1 MSDSERLGGYLD
13 DFGERL
19 TAAAGASP
27 SRRRPRVLVV
37 GMAAGA
43 VAAVIVAVAL
53 GATGEQLDPV
63 AEARA
68 ALALPGEIIYMKI
81 TTITTSTTSGTVPA
95 PRTTEQW
102 SAVDP
107 LRWRYVQSIP
117 HASARQGAMGD
128 SRGPIFGRMELSYG
142 NGVLR
147 HYLAARNSLT
157 VTTGYRDDEP
167 DAGMPSLVGQGGG
180 DPQGDLRS
188 MLSNAEVRDEGE
200 QRVGGRTVRRF
211 VSVRQRPETHSRLR
225 LVLDVDPA
233 TFAPL
238 QGSVSLSFDGEG
250 VRVVDHLHVDD
261 YRRISLN
268 ERTKQLLE
276 IDTAPDTT
284 VTRDSIQALRDRVTR
299 WKAKCRPLKNGN
311 LACPPPDATPTSP

>member
-1 MSDSERLGGYLD
+1 MSDPERLTAYLV

-19 TAAAGASP
+19 TAAAATSP
-27 SRRRPRVLVV
+27 SRRRPRLLLM
-37 GMAAGA
+37 GLAAAG

-53 GATGEQLDPV
+53 GATSDRLDPV

-68 ALALPGEIIYMKI
+68 ALASPGEIIYMKI
-81 TTITTSTTSGTVPA
+81 TSTTTSTTSGTVPA

-102 SAVDP
+102 SAVNP

-117 HASARQGAMGD
+117 HASAREGAMGD

-142 NGVLR
+142 HGVLR
-147 HYLAARNSLT
+147 DYLAERNSLT
-157 VTTGYRDDEP
+157 VTTGYRDDEL
-167 DAGMPSLVGQGGG
+167 DARMPSLLGQGSG

-188 MLSNAEVRDEGE
+188 MLSDAEVSDEGE
-200 QRVGGRTVRRF
+200 QRVGGKTVRRF
-211 VSVRQRPETHSRLR
+211 VSVRQRSSTQSRLR

-238 QGSVSLSFDGEG
+238 QGSVSLSFNGEDA
-250 VRVVDHLHVDD
+250 RVVDHLHVDE
-261 YRRISLN
+261 YRRIPLN
-268 ERTKQLLE
+268 DRTERLLE
-276 IDTAPDTT
+276 IDTAPGTKVRGDCL
-284 VTRDSIQALRDRVTR
+284 QALRERVNR

-311 LACPPPDATPTSP
+311 LACPPPDATPIVP